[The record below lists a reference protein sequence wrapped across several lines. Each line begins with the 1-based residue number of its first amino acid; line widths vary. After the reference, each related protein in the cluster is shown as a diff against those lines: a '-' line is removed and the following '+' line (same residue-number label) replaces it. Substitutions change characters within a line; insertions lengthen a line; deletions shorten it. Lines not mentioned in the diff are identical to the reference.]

1 MNNSNN
7 GQILTNNVNSVIF
20 PTARVVSGL
29 LGFYA
34 LCTIATNYAV
44 TSNFD
49 FNVFSGIV
57 AMAMVICFSV
67 CTASMWKNGFQ
78 VFSGNVDNV
87 TEASTFWNKL
97 ANGFV
102 VSCVAF
108 TAGSF
113 FASSGSSNIVS
124 ALAPAYFPFFIGI
137 CAYFSCKTI
146 AAACA
151 TTATAWTVNADKDTV
166 VKNTI
171 NTVMNDMNVIQDTK
185 AKTYTS

>member
-1 MNNSNN
+1 MNNGNN
-7 GQILTNNVNSVIF
+7 GQIVTNNVNSVIF

-44 TSNFD
+44 TNNFD

-78 VFSGNVDNV
+78 VFSGNVENV
-87 TEASTFWNKL
+87 AEACTYWNKL

-102 VSCVAF
+102 VSCVVF
-108 TAGSF
+108 TAGAF
-113 FASSGSSNIVS
+113 FASAGSSNIVS
-124 ALAPAYFPFFIGI
+124 AFAPAFFPFFIGM
-137 CAYFSCKTI
+137 CAYYTCKTI

-151 TTATAWTVNADKDTV
+151 TTATECTVNGNANNV
-166 VKNTI
+166 VSASVNS
-171 NTVMNDMNVIQDTK
+171 VMNDMNVIQDTN

>member
-1 MNNSNN
+1 MNNVNN
-7 GQILTNNVNSVIF
+7 GQISTNNINSVIF

-34 LCTIATNYAV
+34 LCTIATNYTV
-44 TSNFD
+44 TTNFD

-67 CTASMWKNGFQ
+67 CTASMCKNGLQ

-87 TEASTFWNKL
+87 VEANTFWNKL
-97 ANGFV
+97 ANGFI
-102 VSCVAF
+102 VSCVVF
-108 TAGSF
+108 TAGAFINS
-113 FASSGSSNIVS
+113 AGSSNIVS
-124 ALAPAYFPFFIGI
+124 ALTPALFPFFIGM
-137 CAYFSCKTI
+137 CAYYTCKTV

-151 TTATAWTVNADKDTV
+151 TTATECTVNNNADTV
-166 VKNTI
+166 VANSVKS
-171 NTVMNDMNVIQDTK
+171 VMSDMNVIQDTN